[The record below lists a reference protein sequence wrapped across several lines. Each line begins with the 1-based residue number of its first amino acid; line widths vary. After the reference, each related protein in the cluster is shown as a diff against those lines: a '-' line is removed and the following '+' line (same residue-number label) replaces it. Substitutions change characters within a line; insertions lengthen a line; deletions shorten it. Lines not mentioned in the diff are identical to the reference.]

1 MENNK
6 VRIENS
12 LMDRRTFIGSGIAV
26 AGGMALLSG
35 GAALAQTRPA
45 AEQTKSVPS
54 GSRKSWALKHLRG
67 GEAFLLPSVKP
78 DLKTLDEEG
87 VRRDVRH
94 AIAQGFCSVMPM
106 PVGIDRGAISLM
118 YKIVADEAKGKIFTV
133 SLILPGKWEDMEKR
147 VRYQESL
154 GYSHAM
160 MYFNSKLASQE
171 AMYDQMRA
179 IAEKTTQG
187 IVLYAKPENAVKSMD
202 PTGLPM
208 DAFDKLA
215 NLDNVIGLKITQ
227 TIRPSA
233 AYALAKRLGDR
244 LLLGPVNLEYMLLM
258 SIKYKMQWTGQW
270 AIDSLQSPEQPWVNQ
285 FLALLSEG
293 KDAEAYKLYWRYE
306 PIASFFYALQE
317 PYLKAGGHP
326 WVHIKYLKWLTG
338 GNGGLVPD
346 LKSSPEKLPP
356 LDAAG
361 RAKCRDIF
369 KQVGIKTVDLPDEA
383 FVVGNAAYESGV
395 RLKDMPAT
403 PQYVI

>member
-1 MENNK
+1 MKNRQAQVEDA
-6 VRIENS
+6 
-12 LMDRRTFIGSGIAV
+12 LLDRRTFISSGIAV
-26 AGGMALLSG
+26 AGGLALWSG
-35 GAALAQTRPA
+35 GLARAQSPVS
-45 AEQTKSVPS
+45 AEQKTSGTG
-54 GSRKSWALKHLRG
+54 GSRKAWAQKNLRG
-67 GEAFLLPSVKP
+67 GEAFVLPSVKQ
-78 DLKTLDEEG
+78 DLKTLDVEG

-106 PVGIDRGAISLM
+106 PIGIDRDAINLM
-118 YKIVADEAKGKIFTV
+118 YQTVADEAKGKILTV

-147 VRYQESL
+147 VRYQEGL

-160 MYFNSKLASQE
+160 MYFNPKLASQE
-171 AMYDQMRA
+171 AIYEQMRS
-179 IAEKTTQG
+179 IAEKTSMG
-187 IVLYAKPENAVKSMD
+187 IILYAKPENAIQSMD

-215 NLDNVIGLKITQ
+215 DLDNVIGLKITQ

-244 LLLGPVNLEYMLLM
+244 LLLGPVNLECMLLM
-258 SIKYKMQWTGQW
+258 SLKYKMQWTGQW
-270 AIDSLQSPEQPWVNQ
+270 AIDSLQSPEQPWVSQ
-285 FLALLSEG
+285 FLALLAEG
-293 KDAEAYKLYWRYE
+293 KDTEAYKLYWRYE

-317 PYLKAGGHP
+317 PCLKAGGHP
-326 WVHIKYLKWLTG
+326 WAHIKYMKWLTG

-346 LKSSPEKLPP
+346 LKSPAEKVPP

-383 FVVGNAAYESGV
+383 FVVGNAAYEKGV
-395 RLKDMPAT
+395 RLKDMKAT
-403 PQYVI
+403 PQYVV